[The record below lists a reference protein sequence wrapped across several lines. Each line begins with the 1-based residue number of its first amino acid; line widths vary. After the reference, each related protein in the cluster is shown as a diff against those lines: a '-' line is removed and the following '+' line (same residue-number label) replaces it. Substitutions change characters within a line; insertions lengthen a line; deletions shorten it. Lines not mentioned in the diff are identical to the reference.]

1 MRGCRCS
8 MIMGFTKPIEHLNLQ
23 RKVVITMN
31 NTLYVGIDVSSKSN
45 VVYLMFPN
53 GDKHSNFSVANS
65 REGSFQLVKRIHS
78 ALISHSLDTVLIGL
92 EATSVYGDNLVY
104 FLRED
109 AILASFNRKIHVLNP
124 RQVKKFHDAYNDL
137 PKNDYVDSFVIADC
151 LRFGR
156 INKEVY
162 MGDYHYKAL
171 QNLTRARYFAVCNL
185 VKEKQRFINVLFK
198 KYSTMTQEK
207 VFSNTFS
214 TTALAV
220 YDEFDSAEALA
231 NMGLH
236 ELTEFIM
243 KKGKNR
249 FPDPDSVAKAIQK
262 AARSSY
268 RLPKTVN
275 DSVNQVLSISITS
288 IKALESQ
295 IKEFDK
301 AIKAQMQLLPNV
313 LISIPGIG
321 PVLSAGIMAEIG
333 DINRFENQAGLAKY
347 AGFAWRQH
355 RSGKFEAENT
365 GLICSG
371 NRFLKYY
378 LCEAAF
384 SLVRCD
390 KEYSDFYHL
399 KYKEVNRYQHKRALA
414 LTARK
419 FVRLV
424 FRLLKDNRLY
434 TSAR

>member
-1 MRGCRCS
+1 MA
-8 MIMGFTKPIEHLNLQ
+8 
-23 RKVVITMN
+23 
-31 NTLYVGIDVSSKSN
+31 TLYVGIDVGSKSN
-45 VVYLMFPN
+45 VVYFMLPN

-65 REGSFQLVKRIHS
+65 FDGSCQLVKRILS
-78 ALISHSLDTVLIGL
+78 ALTSHSLDTVLIGL

-109 AILASFNRKIHVLNP
+109 ATLVPFNKKIHVLNP
-124 RQVKKFHDAYNDL
+124 KQVKKFHDSYNDL

-162 MGDYHYKAL
+162 MSDYRYKAL
-171 QNLTRARYFAVCNL
+171 QNLTRARYYAVQNL
-185 VKEKQRFINVLFK
+185 IKEKQRFMNVLFK

-207 VFSNTFS
+207 VFSNIFGA
-214 TTALAV
+214 TALAI
-220 YDEFDSAEALA
+220 YDEFESAEALA
-231 NMGLH
+231 NMDLH
-236 ELTEFIM
+236 ELTDFII

-249 FPDPDSVAKAIQK
+249 FSDPDAVAKAIQK

-288 IKALESQ
+288 MKALESQ
-295 IKEFDK
+295 IKAFDK
-301 AIKAQMQLLPNV
+301 AIQAQMMLLPNV
-313 LISIPGIG
+313 LTSIPGIG
-321 PVLSAGIMAEIG
+321 PVYSAGIIAEIG
-333 DINRFENQAGLAKY
+333 DINRFESQAKLAKY
-347 AGFAWRQH
+347 AGLAWKQH
-355 RSGKFEAENT
+355 QSGGFKSET
-365 GLICSG
+365 TRLIPSG

-378 LCEAAF
+378 LCEATL

-390 KEYSDFYHL
+390 KEYNDFYHR
-399 KYKEVNRYQHKRALA
+399 KYIEVNRYQHKRALV

-434 TSAR
+434 IAAK

>member
-1 MRGCRCS
+1 MA
-8 MIMGFTKPIEHLNLQ
+8 
-23 RKVVITMN
+23 
-31 NTLYVGIDVSSKSN
+31 TLYVGIDVGSKSN
-45 VVYLMFPN
+45 VVYFMLPN

-65 REGSFQLVKRIHS
+65 FDGSCQLVKRILS
-78 ALISHSLDTVLIGL
+78 ALTSHSLDTVLIGL

-109 AILASFNRKIHVLNP
+109 ATLVPFNKKIHVLNP
-124 RQVKKFHDAYNDL
+124 KQVKKFHDSYNDL

-162 MGDYHYKAL
+162 MSDYRYKAL
-171 QNLTRARYFAVCNL
+171 QNLTRARYYAVQNL
-185 VKEKQRFINVLFK
+185 IKEKQRFMNVLFK

-207 VFSNTFS
+207 VFSNTFGA
-214 TTALAV
+214 TALAI
-220 YDEFDSAEALA
+220 YDEFESAEALA
-231 NMGLH
+231 NMDLH
-236 ELTEFIM
+236 ELTDFII

-249 FPDPDSVAKAIQK
+249 FSNPDAVAKAIQK

-275 DSVNQVLSISITS
+275 NSVNQVLSISITS
-288 IKALESQ
+288 MKALESQ
-295 IKEFDK
+295 IKAFDK
-301 AIKAQMQLLPNV
+301 AIQAQMMLLPNV
-313 LISIPGIG
+313 LTSIPGIG
-321 PVLSAGIMAEIG
+321 PVYSAGIMAEIG
-333 DINRFENQAGLAKY
+333 DINRFESQAKLAKY
-347 AGFAWRQH
+347 AGLAWKQH
-355 RSGKFEAENT
+355 QSGGFKSET
-365 GLICSG
+365 TRLIPSG

-378 LCEAAF
+378 LCEATL

-390 KEYSDFYHL
+390 KEYNDFYHR
-399 KYKEVNRYQHKRALA
+399 KYIEVNRYQHKRALV

-434 TSAR
+434 RPAE

>member
-8 MIMGFTKPIEHLNLQ
+8 MFMGFTKPIEHLNLFT
-23 RKVVITMN
+23 KEGDLMN
-31 NTLYVGIDVSSKSN
+31 PLYVGIDVSSKSN
-45 VVYLMFPN
+45 VAYLMLSN
-53 GDKHSNFSVANS
+53 GNKHSNFPFSNSHDGSV
-65 REGSFQLVKRIHS
+65 QLVKRILS
-78 ALISHSLDTVLIGL
+78 ALTSHSLDTVLIGL

-109 AILASFNRKIHVLNP
+109 ALLAPFNRKIHVLNP
-124 RQVKKFHDAYNDL
+124 KQVNKFKEAYNDL
-137 PKNDYVDSFVIADC
+137 PKNDYVDAFVIADC

-162 MGDYHYKAL
+162 MGDYRYKAL

-185 VKEKQRFINVLFK
+185 IKEKQRFINVLFK
-198 KYSTMTQEK
+198 KYSTFTQEK
-207 VFSNTFS
+207 VFSDTFS

-220 YDEFDSAEALA
+220 YEEFESAEALA
-231 NMGLH
+231 NMDLQ
-236 ELTEFIM
+236 ELTAFIIE
-243 KKGKNR
+243 KGKNR
-249 FPDPDSVAKAIQK
+249 FPDPDAVAKAIQK

-301 AIKAQMQLLPNV
+301 AIAAQMELLPNV

-321 PVLSAGIMAEIG
+321 PVFSAGIMAEIG
-333 DINRFENQAGLAKY
+333 DINRFENHAQLAKY
-347 AGFAWRQH
+347 AGLAWTQYQ
-355 RSGKFEAENT
+355 SGNFEAENT
-365 GLICSG
+365 RLIKSG

-424 FRLLKDNRLY
+424 FALLKDNRLY
-434 TSAR
+434 RSAE

>member
-1 MRGCRCS
+1 
-8 MIMGFTKPIEHLNLQ
+8 
-23 RKVVITMN
+23 MN
-31 NTLYVGIDVSSKSN
+31 PLYVGIDVSSKTN
-45 VVYLMFPN
+45 VVYLMLPD
-53 GDKHSNFSVANS
+53 GDKHSSFSVANS
-65 REGSFQLVKRIHS
+65 QDGSAQLVKRILS
-78 ALISHSLDTVLIGL
+78 ALTSHSLDTVMIGM

-109 AILASFNRKIHVLNP
+109 ATLLPFNRKIFVLNP
-124 RQVKKFHDAYNDL
+124 KQVNKFKEAYNDL
-137 PKNDYVDSFVIADC
+137 PKNDSVDSFVIADC

-162 MGDYHYKAL
+162 IGDYRYKAL

-185 VKEKQRFINVLFK
+185 VKEKQRFMNVLFK

-207 VFSNTFS
+207 VFSDTFS

-220 YDEFDSAEALA
+220 YDEFESAEALA
-231 NMGLH
+231 NMDLH
-236 ELTEFIM
+236 ELTAFIM
-243 KKGKNR
+243 EKGKNR
-249 FPDPDSVAKAIQK
+249 FPDPDSVAKAIHK

-301 AIKAQMQLLPNV
+301 AIAAQIELLPNV
-313 LISIPGIG
+313 LTSIPGIG
-321 PVLSAGIMAEIG
+321 PVYSAGIIAEIG
-333 DINRFENQAGLAKY
+333 DINRFENHAQLAKY
-347 AGFAWRQH
+347 AGLAWTQYQ
-355 RSGKFEAENT
+355 SGGFEAQT
-365 GLICSG
+365 TRLIRSG

-419 FVRLV
+419 LVRLV
-424 FRLLKDNRLY
+424 FALLKDNRLY
-434 TSAR
+434 RPAK

>member
-1 MRGCRCS
+1 
-8 MIMGFTKPIEHLNLQ
+8 
-23 RKVVITMN
+23 MN
-31 NTLYVGIDVSSKSN
+31 PLYVGIDVSSKTN
-45 VVYLMFPN
+45 VVYLMLPD
-53 GDKHSNFSVANS
+53 GDKHSRFSVANS
-65 REGSFQLVKRIHS
+65 QDGSAQLVKRILS
-78 ALISHSLDTVLIGL
+78 ALTSHSLDTVLIGL

-109 AILASFNRKIHVLNP
+109 ATLAPFHRKIHVLNP
-124 RQVKKFHDAYNDL
+124 RQVNKFKEAYNDL
-137 PKNDYVDSFVIADC
+137 PKNDSVDSFVIADC

-162 MGDYHYKAL
+162 IGDYRYKAL

-185 VKEKQRFINVLFK
+185 VKEKQRFMNVLFK

-207 VFSNTFS
+207 VFSDTFS

-220 YDEFDSAEALA
+220 YDEFESAEALA
-231 NMGLH
+231 DMDLH
-236 ELTEFIM
+236 ELTAFIM

-301 AIKAQMQLLPNV
+301 TIAAQMELLPDV
-313 LISIPGIG
+313 LTSIPGIG
-321 PVLSAGIMAEIG
+321 PVYAAGIMAEIG
-333 DINRFENQAGLAKY
+333 DINRFENHAQLAKY
-347 AGFAWRQH
+347 AGLAWTQYQ
-355 RSGKFEAENT
+355 SGGFEAQT
-365 GLICSG
+365 TRLIRSG

-419 FVRLV
+419 LVRLV
-424 FRLLKDNRLY
+424 FALLKDNRLY
-434 TSAR
+434 RLAK

>member
-1 MRGCRCS
+1 
-8 MIMGFTKPIEHLNLQ
+8 
-23 RKVVITMN
+23 MN
-31 NTLYVGIDVSSKSN
+31 SLYVGIDVSSKTN
-45 VVYLMFPN
+45 VVYLMLPD
-53 GDKHSNFSVANS
+53 GDKHSSFSVANS
-65 REGSFQLVKRIHS
+65 QDGSAQLVKKILS
-78 ALISHSLDTVLIGL
+78 ALTSHSLDTVMIGM

-109 AILASFNRKIHVLNP
+109 ATLVPFNRKIFVLNP
-124 RQVKKFHDAYNDL
+124 KQVNKFKEAYNDL
-137 PKNDYVDSFVIADC
+137 PKNDSVDSFVIADC

-162 MGDYHYKAL
+162 IGDYHYKAL

-185 VKEKQRFINVLFK
+185 VKEKQRFMNVLFK

-207 VFSNTFS
+207 VFSDTFS

-220 YDEFDSAEALA
+220 YDEFESAEALA
-231 NMGLH
+231 NMDLH
-236 ELTEFIM
+236 ELTAFIM
-243 KKGKNR
+243 EKGKNR

-301 AIKAQMQLLPNV
+301 AIAAQMKLLPDV
-313 LISIPGIG
+313 LTSIPGIG
-321 PVLSAGIMAEIG
+321 PVYSAGIMAEIG
-333 DINRFENQAGLAKY
+333 DINRFENHAQLAKY
-347 AGFAWRQH
+347 AGLAWTQYQ
-355 RSGKFEAENT
+355 SGGFEAQT
-365 GLICSG
+365 TRLIRSG

-378 LCEAAF
+378 LCEAAL

-390 KEYSDFYHL
+390 KEYSNFYHL

-419 FVRLV
+419 LVRLV
-424 FRLLKDNRLY
+424 FALLKDNRLY
-434 TSAR
+434 LPAK

>member
-1 MRGCRCS
+1 MA
-8 MIMGFTKPIEHLNLQ
+8 
-23 RKVVITMN
+23 
-31 NTLYVGIDVSSKSN
+31 TLYVGIDVGSKSN
-45 VVYLMFPN
+45 VVYFMLPN

-65 REGSFQLVKRIHS
+65 FDGSCQLVKRILS
-78 ALISHSLDTVLIGL
+78 ALTSHSLDTVLIGL

-109 AILASFNRKIHVLNP
+109 ATLVPFNKKIHVLNP
-124 RQVKKFHDAYNDL
+124 KQVKKFHDSYNDL

-162 MGDYHYKAL
+162 MSDYRYKAL
-171 QNLTRARYFAVCNL
+171 QNLTRARYYAVQNL
-185 VKEKQRFINVLFK
+185 IKEKQRFMNVLFK

-207 VFSNTFS
+207 VFSNTFGA
-214 TTALAV
+214 TALAI
-220 YDEFDSAEALA
+220 YDEFESTEALA
-231 NMGLH
+231 NMDLH
-236 ELTEFIM
+236 ELTDFII

-249 FPDPDSVAKAIQK
+249 FSDPDAVAKAIQK

-288 IKALESQ
+288 MKALESQ
-295 IKEFDK
+295 IKAFDK
-301 AIKAQMQLLPNV
+301 AIQAQMMLLPNV
-313 LISIPGIG
+313 LTSIPGIG
-321 PVLSAGIMAEIG
+321 PVYSAGIIAEIG
-333 DINRFENQAGLAKY
+333 DINRFESQAKLAKY
-347 AGFAWRQH
+347 AGLAWKQH
-355 RSGKFEAENT
+355 QSGGFKSETA
-365 GLICSG
+365 GLIPSG

-378 LCEAAF
+378 LCEATL

-390 KEYSDFYHL
+390 KEYNDFYHR
-399 KYKEVNRYQHKRALA
+399 KYIEVNRYQHKRALV

-434 TSAR
+434 IAAK

>member
-1 MRGCRCS
+1 
-8 MIMGFTKPIEHLNLQ
+8 
-23 RKVVITMN
+23 MN
-31 NTLYVGIDVSSKSN
+31 PLYVGIDVSSKTN
-45 VVYLMFPN
+45 VVYLMLPD
-53 GDKHSNFSVANS
+53 GDKHSSFSVANS
-65 REGSFQLVKRIHS
+65 QDGSAQLVKRILS
-78 ALISHSLDTVLIGL
+78 ALTSHSLDTVMIGM

-109 AILASFNRKIHVLNP
+109 ATLLPFNRKIFVLNP
-124 RQVKKFHDAYNDL
+124 KQVNKFKEAYNDL
-137 PKNDYVDSFVIADC
+137 PKNDSVDSFVIADC

-162 MGDYHYKAL
+162 IGDYRYKAL

-185 VKEKQRFINVLFK
+185 VKEKQRFMNVLFK

-207 VFSNTFS
+207 VFSDTFS

-220 YDEFDSAEALA
+220 YDEFESAEALA
-231 NMGLH
+231 DMDLH
-236 ELTEFIM
+236 ELTAFIM
-243 KKGKNR
+243 ERGKNR

-301 AIKAQMQLLPNV
+301 AIAAQIELLPNV
-313 LISIPGIG
+313 LTSIPGIG
-321 PVLSAGIMAEIG
+321 PVYSAGIIAEIG
-333 DINRFENQAGLAKY
+333 DINRFENHAQLAKY
-347 AGFAWRQH
+347 AGLAWTQYQ
-355 RSGKFEAENT
+355 SGGFEAQT
-365 GLICSG
+365 TRLIRSG

-419 FVRLV
+419 LVRLV
-424 FRLLKDNRLY
+424 FALLKDNRLY
-434 TSAR
+434 RPAK

>member
-1 MRGCRCS
+1 MF
-8 MIMGFTKPIEHLNLQ
+8 MGFTKPIEHLNLFT
-23 RKVVITMN
+23 KEGDLMN
-31 NTLYVGIDVSSKSN
+31 PLYVGIDVSSKSN
-45 VVYLMFPN
+45 VAYLMLSN
-53 GDKHSNFSVANS
+53 GNKHSNFPFSNSHDGSV
-65 REGSFQLVKRIHS
+65 QLVKRILS
-78 ALISHSLDTVLIGL
+78 ALTSHSLDTVLIGL

-109 AILASFNRKIHVLNP
+109 ALLAPFNRKIHVLNP
-124 RQVKKFHDAYNDL
+124 KQVNKFKEAYNDL
-137 PKNDYVDSFVIADC
+137 PKNDYVDAFVIADC

-162 MGDYHYKAL
+162 MGDYRYKAL

-185 VKEKQRFINVLFK
+185 IKEKQRFINVLFK
-198 KYSTMTQEK
+198 KYSTFTQEK
-207 VFSNTFS
+207 VFSDTFS

-220 YDEFDSAEALA
+220 YEEFESAEALA
-231 NMGLH
+231 NMDLQ
-236 ELTEFIM
+236 ELTAFIIE
-243 KKGKNR
+243 KGKNR
-249 FPDPDSVAKAIQK
+249 FPDPDAVAKAIQK

-301 AIKAQMQLLPNV
+301 AIAAQMELLPNV

-321 PVLSAGIMAEIG
+321 PVFSAGIMAEIG
-333 DINRFENQAGLAKY
+333 DINRFQNHAQLAKY
-347 AGFAWRQH
+347 ADLAWTQYQ
-355 RSGKFEAENT
+355 SGNFEAENT
-365 GLICSG
+365 RLIKSG

-424 FRLLKDNRLY
+424 FALLKDNRLY
-434 TSAR
+434 RSAE

>member
-1 MRGCRCS
+1 
-8 MIMGFTKPIEHLNLQ
+8 
-23 RKVVITMN
+23 MN
-31 NTLYVGIDVSSKSN
+31 PLYVGIDVSSKTN
-45 VVYLMFPN
+45 VVYLMLPD
-53 GDKHSNFSVANS
+53 GDKHSSFSVANS
-65 REGSFQLVKRIHS
+65 QDGSAQLVKRILS
-78 ALISHSLDTVLIGL
+78 ALTSHSLDTVMIGM

-109 AILASFNRKIHVLNP
+109 ATLLPFNRKIFVLNP
-124 RQVKKFHDAYNDL
+124 KQVNKFKEAYNDL
-137 PKNDYVDSFVIADC
+137 PKNDSVDSFVIADC

-162 MGDYHYKAL
+162 IGDYRYKAL

-185 VKEKQRFINVLFK
+185 VKEKQRFMNVLFK

-207 VFSNTFS
+207 VFSDTFS

-220 YDEFDSAEALA
+220 YDEFESAEALA
-231 NMGLH
+231 NMDLH
-236 ELTEFIM
+236 ELTAFIM
-243 KKGKNR
+243 EKGKNR

-288 IKALESQ
+288 MKALELQ

-301 AIKAQMQLLPNV
+301 AIAAQMELLPNV
-313 LISIPGIG
+313 LTSIPGIG
-321 PVLSAGIMAEIG
+321 PVYSAGIMAEIG
-333 DINRFENQAGLAKY
+333 DINRFENHAQLAKY
-347 AGFAWRQH
+347 AGLAWTQYQ
-355 RSGKFEAENT
+355 SGGFEAQT
-365 GLICSG
+365 TRLIRSG

-378 LCEAAF
+378 LCEAAL

-419 FVRLV
+419 LVRLV
-424 FRLLKDNRLY
+424 FALLKDNRLY
-434 TSAR
+434 RPAK

>member
-1 MRGCRCS
+1 
-8 MIMGFTKPIEHLNLQ
+8 
-23 RKVVITMN
+23 MN
-31 NTLYVGIDVSSKSN
+31 PLYVGIDVSSKSN
-45 VVYLMFPN
+45 VVYFMLPD
-53 GDKHSNFSVANS
+53 GSKHSNFSVANS
-65 REGSFQLVKRIHS
+65 HDGSLQLVKRIFS
-78 ALISHSLDTVLIGL
+78 AMTSYSLDTVLIGL

-109 AILASFNRKIHVLNP
+109 GTLARFNSKVHVLNP
-124 RQVKKFHDAYNDL
+124 KQVSKFKEAYNDL
-137 PKNDYVDSFVIADC
+137 PKNDYIDSFVIADC

-162 MGDYHYKAL
+162 IGDYRYKAL
-171 QNLTRARYFAVCNL
+171 QNLTRARYFAVSNL
-185 VKEKQRFINVLFK
+185 IKEKLRFMNILFK

-207 VFSNTFS
+207 VFSDTFS

-220 YDEFDSAEALA
+220 YDEFESAEALA
-231 NMGLH
+231 DMDLH
-236 ELTEFIM
+236 KLTAFIM
-243 KKGKNR
+243 EKGKNR
-249 FPDPDSVAKAIQK
+249 FPNPDAVAKAIQK

-288 IKALESQ
+288 IKALEAQ

-301 AIKAQMQLLPNV
+301 AIAAQMELLPNV

-333 DINRFENQAGLAKY
+333 DINRFPSQSQLAKY
-347 AGFAWRQH
+347 AGLAWKQH
-355 RSGKFEAENT
+355 QSGDFEAQT
-365 GLICSG
+365 TRLINSG

-399 KYKEVNRYQHKRALA
+399 KYKEVNRFQHKRALA

-434 TSAR
+434 TSAE

>member
-1 MRGCRCS
+1 
-8 MIMGFTKPIEHLNLQ
+8 
-23 RKVVITMN
+23 MN
-31 NTLYVGIDVSSKSN
+31 PLYVGIDVSSKTN
-45 VVYLMFPN
+45 VVYLMLPD
-53 GDKHSNFSVANS
+53 GDKHSSFSVANS
-65 REGSFQLVKRIHS
+65 QDGSAQLVKRILS
-78 ALISHSLDTVLIGL
+78 ALTSHSLDTVMIGM

-109 AILASFNRKIHVLNP
+109 ATLLPFNRKIFVLNP
-124 RQVKKFHDAYNDL
+124 KQVNKFKEAYNDL
-137 PKNDYVDSFVIADC
+137 PKNDSVDSFVIADC

-162 MGDYHYKAL
+162 IGDYRYKAL

-185 VKEKQRFINVLFK
+185 VKEKQRFMNVLFK

-207 VFSNTFS
+207 VFSDTFS

-220 YDEFDSAEALA
+220 YDEFESAEALA
-231 NMGLH
+231 DMDLH
-236 ELTEFIM
+236 ELTAFIM
-243 KKGKNR
+243 ERGKNR
-249 FPDPDSVAKAIQK
+249 FPDPDLVAKAIQK

-288 IKALESQ
+288 MKALESQ

-301 AIKAQMQLLPNV
+301 AIAAQMELLPDV
-313 LISIPGIG
+313 LTSIPGIG
-321 PVLSAGIMAEIG
+321 PVYAAGIMAEIG
-333 DINRFENQAGLAKY
+333 DINRFENHAQLAKY
-347 AGFAWRQH
+347 AGLAWTQYQ
-355 RSGKFEAENT
+355 SGSFEAQT
-365 GLICSG
+365 TRLIRSG

-419 FVRLV
+419 LVRLV
-424 FRLLKDNRLY
+424 FALLKDNRLY
-434 TSAR
+434 RPAK